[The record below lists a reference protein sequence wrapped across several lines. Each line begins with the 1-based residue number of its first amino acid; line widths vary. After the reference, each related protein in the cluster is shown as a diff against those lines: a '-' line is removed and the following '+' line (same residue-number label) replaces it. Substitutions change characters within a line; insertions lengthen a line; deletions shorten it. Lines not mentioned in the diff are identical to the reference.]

1 MAQAEIRETLNVDK
15 DKLYQVVV
23 RYEDYPQFV
32 TGCRSVQVERSG
44 PGRCR
49 VAYRVSMIKEVA
61 YTVEQR
67 EDPGSGLVEWN
78 LVESDFLKRNS
89 GRWQL
94 QAAGPGRTNV
104 YYAVEVEFKI
114 PVPSLILNRLI
125 KGSLPEMIR
134 SFYERAQAIP

>member
-23 RYEDYPQFV
+23 QYEDYPRFV
-32 TGCRSVQVERSG
+32 TGCRAVHVERKG
-44 PGRCR
+44 PGQCR
-49 VAYRVSMIKEVA
+49 VTYLVSMIKEVT

-67 EDPGSGLVEWN
+67 EDPEKGIVEWS
-78 LVESDFLKRNS
+78 LVESDFLKKNS

-104 YYAVEVEFKI
+104 YYSVEVEFKI

-125 KGSLPEMIR
+125 KGSLPEMVR
-134 SFYERAQAIP
+134 SFCERAQAGS